1 MIEELPSGMDVT
13 SPLLVGKVITDNSA
27 LNSFRES
34 IDKEAGRY
42 LVFTAFLVEKYASFN
57 KPDAA

>member
-1 MIEELPSGMDVT
+1 MIEELPSDMDVT
-13 SPLLVGKVITDNSA
+13 SPLLGGKALTGNSV

-34 IDKEAGRY
+34 VDKEAGRY
-42 LVFTAFLVEKYASFN
+42 LVFTAFLVEKYASYN